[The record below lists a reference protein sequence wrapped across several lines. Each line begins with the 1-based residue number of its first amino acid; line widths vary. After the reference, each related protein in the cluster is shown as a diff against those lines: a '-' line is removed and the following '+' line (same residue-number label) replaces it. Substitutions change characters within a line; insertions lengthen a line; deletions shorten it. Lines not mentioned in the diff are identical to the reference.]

1 METYKI
7 ILEYDGTRY
16 GGYRNSKKVST
27 VSIQD
32 KIEAVLTRME
42 DGHSFHIAAAVN
54 TETGVHSMGQ
64 TISYATNQKYD
75 AKEVKEYMNQYLPM
89 DIVVREVIKVRNGFH
104 AEIAKEALLYQYR
117 VQTGRYQN
125 VMEQA
130 YMEYEHKGLD
140 LVAMR
145 EGTKLLCGEVD
156 LMALSTNPR
165 LKKSTLRRIE
175 KLQILVDRE
184 EIKIECQIDQVWPGL
199 IPAIFGV
206 ILQLGRHELEL
217 CDLQLKLEEKQLGSL
232 YCPASVKGIILQ
244 KVLYDIEG

>member
-16 GGYRNSKKVST
+16 GGYRNGKKGSA

-42 DGHSFHIAAAVN
+42 DGQSFHIAAAVN
-54 TETGVHSMGQ
+54 TEAGVHSMGQ
-64 TISYATNQKYD
+64 TISYATNQQFNV
-75 AKEVKEYMNQYLPM
+75 KEVKEYMNQYLPM

-104 AEIAKEALLYQYR
+104 AELAKKGLLYQYR
-117 VQTGRYQN
+117 LQTGSYRN

-130 YMEYEHKGLD
+130 YMEYEPMGLD
-140 LVAMR
+140 LVVMR
-145 EGTKLLCGEVD
+145 EGIKLLHGEVD
-156 LMALSTNPR
+156 LMALNSNPR

-175 KLQILVDRE
+175 KLKLLVDRE

-206 ILQLGRHELEL
+206 ILQLGRHEIEL
-217 CDLQLKLEEKQLGSL
+217 CDLQLKLEEMQLGSL
-232 YCPASVKGIILQ
+232 YYPVSTKGIILQ
-244 KVLYDIEG
+244 KVLYEIEQ